1 MTGDPALFVKGLAFG
16 LALAAPVGPIGLLCI
31 RRTLVSG
38 PAAGIA
44 GGLGAATADAAYGLL
59 AGGGL
64 AVLSAW
70 LIAAR
75 TPIQVAGGLLLLW
88 MAWAAW
94 AESRRARPEA
104 GVAPMPA
111 GLGSAFLGTLLLTL
125 ANPMT
130 ILTFTALFGA
140 MALPADGEG
149 VAVLPLVAGVFLGS
163 AAWWVLL
170 CSGVA
175 LAGRHVGPGTMR
187 LVDRGS
193 ALLIGGF
200 GLHALVTAAMAAGA
214 GAGVAP

>member
-1 MTGDPALFVKGLAFG
+1 MTGDAALFAKGLAFG

-38 PAAGIA
+38 PVAGIA

-94 AESRRARPEA
+94 RESRRPRPEA
-104 GVAPMPA
+104 GPAPMPG

-140 MALPADGEG
+140 MALPTGEAGEG

-163 AAWWVLL
+163 AAWWVVL

-200 GLHALVTAAMAAGA
+200 GLHALVTAAMAARA
-214 GAGVAP
+214 